1 MDVDLIEHLKSV
13 WKIRKEKTMRKSIRL
28 IWMSILMFCV
38 TAPFLMSEKDDL
50 KSVDI
55 MISNGTIITM
65 DAERRVIENG
75 ALAIAGDRIVEVGL
89 SKELQSKYKP
99 KRTIDAK
106 NKVLMPGLIDGHGHS
121 GHTLVKTLGMGRPQA
136 WWEACELIYA
146 SGSDE
151 DFWRADALLA
161 ALERL
166 KFGVTCGITYFGG
179 GDSVMRTDDPKYG
192 DVHLASV
199 ERVGIREFL
208 AVGPRRPPFPRKYS
222 HWEGGHR
229 RDVMVTFDQQLE
241 TCEALIERWHG
252 KADGKLNLCIMFPV
266 HHSEREKLTES
277 ELEEMKH
284 RAKATRALTKKYGLL
299 FTQDGHTR
307 TTIKFAHEELG
318 ILGPDSLLS
327 HCTDITDEEIQICK
341 DNDIKVVHN
350 PSANYSIRGRCPVP
364 ELLDAGVTVMLG
376 SDGTGPDRS
385 YDMFR
390 HMFQCMRYHRF
401 YFRDTSVLPA
411 GKVLEMVT
419 IDAARA
425 LGLENELGSLE
436 AGKKADM
443 ILIDMFKPHLV
454 PANMPV
460 HRVAYFANGNDV
472 DTVIVNGEVLMENRQ
487 VKTVNE
493 AEVMD
498 LADKAIRAAITR
510 TNLHHLLTLP
520 ERFWGVSR
528 GLSQ

>member
-1 MDVDLIEHLKSV
+1 
-13 WKIRKEKTMRKSIRL
+13 MRKNIR
-28 IWMSILMFCV
+28 WILLSVVVFCLSSQ
-38 TAPFLMSEKDDL
+38 FLMSEKEA
-50 KSVDI
+50 STTVDM
-55 MISNGTIITM
+55 MIIGGTVITM
-65 DAERRVIENG
+65 DGERRVIEDG
-75 ALAIAGDRIVEVGL
+75 ALVINGDRIVDVGL
-89 SKELQSKYKP
+89 TRELQFKYRP
-99 KRTIDAK
+99 KRIINAK
-106 NKVLMPGLIDGHGHS
+106 NKVVMPGLIDGHGHS
-121 GHTLVKTLGMGRPQA
+121 GHTLVKTMGMGRPQA

-146 SGSDE
+146 QGSDE

-192 DVHLASV
+192 NLHLTAV
-199 ERVGIREFL
+199 QKVGIREFL
-208 AVGPRRPPFPRKYS
+208 AVGPRRPPFPRKFS
-222 HWEGGHR
+222 HWDGENR
-229 RDVMVTFDQQLE
+229 RDVMVSFEQQLE
-241 TCEALIERWHG
+241 TCETLIQRWHG
-252 KADGKLNLCIMFPV
+252 KANGKLNLCMMFPV
-266 HHSEREKLTES
+266 HHSERDTLTTI
-277 ELEEMKH
+277 ELEDMK
-284 RAKATRALTKKYGLL
+284 RQANATRALTEKYGLL

-327 HCTDITDEEIQICK
+327 HCTEITEEEIQICK
-341 DNDIKVVHN
+341 EHDIKVVHN
-350 PSANYSIRGRCPVP
+350 PSANYSIRGRCPVT

-376 SDGTGPDRS
+376 SDATGPDRS

-401 YFRDTSVLPA
+401 HFRDANVLPA

-425 LGLENELGSLE
+425 LGLEHDLGSLE
-436 AGKKADM
+436 PGKKADV

-472 DTVIVNGEVLMENRQ
+472 DTVIINGEVLMENRQ

-493 AEVMD
+493 AEVLK
-498 LADKAIRAAITR
+498 LAEKAIEDAIKR
-510 TNLHHLLTLP
+510 TNLQHLLTLP
-520 ERFWGVSR
+520 EGFWGATK